1 VVEDKADVMDEEPRD
16 DVGMAE
22 GEMDETVDVDEAR
35 N

>member
-16 DVGMAE
+16 DVGVAE
-22 GEMDETVDVDEAR
+22 GEMDDNVEAR